1 MGVAAM
7 DQGLFARLQVAHLPF
22 ERNWQHLAMEPAHF
36 FLEVGANNFELERKD
51 LDLLL
56 SDRAGGFLISFE
68 PLLDKYGHLLSFR
81 RDQYFVNLGLQHPRA
96 LALPYAVDACPMGQA
111 VFHVT
116 PVDGCSSLLVPA
128 EQFQSRNQES
138 LESGRGTSWPKW
150 VEQECSVLKE
160 RRVVPCVSLRTV
172 LGDWL
177 QGRPVARVKVDAQG
191 MDLQVV
197 RSAGDFVTQ
206 LLFVK
211 LEVQSLR
218 AAPLYEGQVFCPE
231 VLSSMKSLGFVLAD
245 TSRRESTSCNSSGAE
260 RDLDF
265 IRKEL
270 RPSWRMFYKEYFF
283 CEHYAA
289 AGECGGPYCI
299 SPFFGVMVNRSGAC
313 SEQVM
318 DRIDFGPN
326 ATGMV
331 MLRMSDECRGRV
343 DAQGLPDES
352 SQSKSLRIGVYQ
364 GSVSGRRLCPV
375 QTELRAGI
383 SLSLEDSNQ
392 SNATW
397 PKMHVM
403 RFRIGRGDERDF
415 IEMAV
420 LLPGILNLGGSAGR
434 RDIEKL
440 IQVAYASST
449 PVVLW
454 PDSCEVLRAS
464 AQSVSEFYELAG
476 PHRNLCSLTRR
487 G

>member
-1 MGVAAM
+1 M
-7 DQGLFARLQVAHLPF
+7 DS
-22 ERNWQHLAMEPAHF
+22 
-36 FLEVGANNFELERKD
+36 
-51 LDLLL
+51 LL
-56 SDRAGGFLISFE
+56 SERAGGFLISFE

-81 RDQYFVNLGLQHPRA
+81 RDQYFVNLGLQHRRA
-96 LALPYAVDACPMGQA
+96 LALPHAVDACLGGPMGPAA

-116 PVDGCSSLLVPA
+116 PVDGCSSLLAPS
-128 EQFQSRNQES
+128 EHFQSRNQES
-138 LESGRGTSWPKW
+138 LESGTSWPEW

-172 LGDWL
+172 IGDWL

-197 RSAGDFVTQ
+197 KSAGDFVTH

-245 TSRRESTSCNSSGAE
+245 TSRRESTTCNSSGTE

-270 RPSWRMFYKEYFF
+270 RPPSWRMFYKEYFF
-283 CEHYAA
+283 CELYAA

-299 SPFFGVMVNRSGAC
+299 GPRFGATVNRSGAC
-313 SEQVM
+313 SDQVF
-318 DRIDFGPN
+318 DLIDFGPN

-331 MLRMSDECRGRV
+331 MLRMSVECRSRV
-343 DAQGLPDES
+343 DAKGLPSAAES
-352 SQSKSLRIGVYQ
+352 SPSLRITVYQ
-364 GSVSGRRLCPV
+364 GSVYGRRVCPV
-375 QTELRAGI
+375 QTERRAGI
-383 SLSLEDSNQ
+383 DLSLDSNQ
-392 SNATW
+392 SNQTW
-397 PKMHVM
+397 PKMHLM
-403 RFRIGRGDERDF
+403 RFRIGHGDERDF
-415 IEMAV
+415 TEMAV
-420 LLPGILNLGGSAGR
+420 LLPGILTLEGSGGR

-440 IQVAYASST
+440 IRVAYASNT
-449 PVVLW
+449 PVALW

-464 AQSVSEFYELAG
+464 AESVSEFYELAG

-487 G
+487 A